1 METKSA
7 RGKQTAS
14 RNKLPI
20 VIAALVV
27 VLLLLVLGALLLFG
41 GSEPQPTPTEPTTST
56 QDPSQPSETT
66 PPPVNV
72 PVKVW
77 DMELLPENLIDAGMA
92 YANSSN
98 TIYGNL
104 RIGAGKGKGLGGST
118 AFAYT
123 FVGNYSDADVYVMSP
138 ASLKGQ
144 NLISDWSKGEM
155 LWFWVNGTELLQN
168 VRLEITINGKYMP
181 IGPTY
186 YTIDKEGQCVPV
198 GTIPE
203 GWGTTT
209 TRGRIRLNMGWE
221 GWIGLPIEET
231 YGEIKNL
238 TSIQFIVGNSTI
250 KSGNILYLDEF
261 WLTEMGEVPP
271 LSKEELTYSA
281 LDALLESLTLGQIWD
296 LETPEVGAQLG
307 SIAATSGRNNPISAA
322 YANKGV
328 SGSKAWGY
336 VLEQANNTNSQN
348 VTMSALA
355 LEKIGFQQ
363 RAIKDPSNIFWFW
376 VDSQMSGNVMLHL
389 QLNGNFQSRDSI
401 YTIAV
406 KNGQP
411 SIQVVKAYDSKGS
424 VNGVSVV
431 PNTGNSTGTYGRI
444 EISEGWS
451 GWLGIPIKNFCVNSD
466 GTPAEV
472 PAGKL
477 GSFIVR
483 LYAPADSLKAGD
495 GLYFDEFWIT
505 EAGKMPDLGNAQLT
519 YGYTA
524 SKEKPTVGYGQIWDG
539 GDANNVAAGTQI
551 GNAGAQSDR
560 NAISTIIVDNKGV
573 GGSKAWSYVLNSTDK
588 TNGNNVSMTI
598 GELSEYGFKIAN
610 VTATSDI
617 LWMWVDSA
625 QSMTQLLHLQ
635 INGTSAFM
643 GQMPIFGI
651 APDAEGKAEIVEIP
665 YYTDANQV
673 YDGVGV
679 VPQGGYARIK
689 LCNGWSGWLG
699 IPVANF
705 CVTSAGEPVELNV
718 KQITQITMRNFA
730 SKDTLTAGDT
740 IILDEIWLTPTA
752 TMPSLT
758 NEQLLY
764 GYVAPTV
771 PEEPGGPHKTPLQNF
786 DAIEDGSYGR
796 IQANASYTDFVG
808 SIVSKHGLS
817 TSKALKYYFV
827 KSGNTNTD
835 NIFLDQGV
843 HIPEV
848 MIGAE
853 TDILWLWIGTDM
865 IADRALHLQMNGNF
879 MSRDTIYT
887 IGDVNNDGKAE
898 IIEVPYAEDPATVTT
913 IAPIDW
919 NNEVRADR
927 YARIKIAQ
935 GWSGWIGV
943 SVNSFRMGSDAS
955 EKAVLSGPVV
965 SINMRLFS
973 LGTAFTADDMVY
985 FDEFWLTSAGLMPDL
1000 SDAALLYTYQK
1011 PTEPDVPVDPNP
1023 DVPVDPNPDVPVIEH
1038 QTPLQN
1044 FDLVANGEFGYL
1056 NQGYKTG
1063 ITTALRVAEEIG
1075 VLASKGWNYAYVSGG
1090 DTNSDNF
1097 YLYQNDKGQH
1107 LVDVTI
1113 TSQNDILWFWV
1124 NSDLTGMKSLHIQ
1137 LNGSFLAKMPVYTIG
1152 DSNNDGT
1159 ADIIEVPYV
1168 NDPSTVTTMAPVD
1181 SNMENA
1187 DTSVRYG
1194 RICFAEGWSGWVG
1207 IPVKNFS
1214 GNGST
1219 APAVDAAITEI
1230 CMRLYTKAKA
1240 NWNADES
1247 ITLDEFW
1254 LTSPG
1259 KMPNLSNEALLYTYT
1274 PPVVTEINLTNRFQ
1288 NGMIFQQN
1296 KPWIVNGTGVIGETV
1311 TVELI
1316 NKENATVQTK
1326 TATVDAD
1333 SNWFVTMD
1341 AVVGSYDAYTVKV
1354 SSGNNTKTIENVV
1367 FGEVWAA
1374 GGQSNMAYTVYRDPS
1389 GDTVLT
1395 EADMNALQAELA
1407 AYEKAGYIRFF
1418 TSSAS
1423 HAGGLVNEDVTGSWN
1438 NASNWEAVRSFSATA
1453 LYFAKNLEAVLNVPV
1468 GVVVGAQGGTQL
1480 SAWVDPEI
1488 AQADA
1493 EFYQVVQDLGYVG
1506 GSAAQRAM
1514 LGGWFNSRVAAWAG
1528 FEVNGF
1534 IWYQGEHDS
1543 GKPEPQKLGIDVLVA
1558 SWSKVFNSEATVD
1571 ALPLV
1576 AIQIAPYAA
1585 SNPSVSK
1592 MEETNE
1598 LNAAMLEGVKA
1609 LTSKATVVQI
1619 YDLFIDITNHHPQH
1633 KPALS
1638 ARAAVA
1644 ALNLVYD
1651 KGTVT
1656 SGPVLESADYSI
1668 AGQITLTFSNVGS
1681 GLKYI
1686 QLTEEANKRYE
1697 PEGFA
1702 MPTDMYVDAINGF
1715 SVWTGTEYVDIT
1727 AAAFVGHNQIVLT
1740 LPEGVAPAGVC
1751 YGRSMDIL
1759 TANVYNEEGFPM
1771 VPFEHVRPGF
1781 TITHKTPLWNADD
1794 TAEVVIKDNNASS
1807 GRNTSKISIG
1817 KFGIGGSN
1825 ALKYELVTAGNDR
1838 THTWNSGDLGAY
1850 GFRTNVSVAAE
1861 DDIFW
1866 FYLEA
1871 NVSTVQRLQTYN
1883 FNPNGKSIYTLAGTT
1898 GNMTLVEVPFGGDDP
1913 VEGLALL
1920 AHNNTQAQLQIE
1932 PGFKGWIG
1940 FPVDVLGKNV
1950 GDCFSTFSVILLQK
1964 DGEDPAGFAGQQV
1977 GDHVIFDEFWLTSAG
1992 EYPTVATG
2000 DQSVKVR
2007 EQMMDVDSLEGTLP
2021 SGSATISSSSSR
2033 VQMAISIAEKMG
2045 LSESDAIALVIESI
2059 GSLTSTGD
2067 FEIANLTNMA
2077 DLGITNNKLNAN
2089 NDILWFFV
2097 DSDFSTDV
2105 RMQLQINGKVIHGK
2119 PLNSYYIYTIQADAN
2134 GKPEMVQIMN
2144 GSYATTMEGPGVA
2157 LVNQS
2162 GADGNDASL
2171 IKVYDGW
2178 NGWIGVPMDMIVSG
2192 GPTAGKT
2199 IDTIS
2204 FFLRMPKDYD
2214 GGISNLSAG
2223 EAIYVDEFWLTSAG
2237 MMPGLTDEELL
2248 WDGADPVVTPDE
2260 GEDEEDGYQYPLY
2273 NMEQEDDVLPDGAWE
2288 LKVNATRHDM
2298 TASIVANGGL
2308 NGSKA
2313 LSVAISNLYLK
2324 NDALESTGHCEEV
2337 IFKDLPAMG
2346 FADNLTVQA
2355 ADDILWFWVDSNMSA
2370 DARVQLTINGSLVA
2384 GSPLDTY
2391 YIYTISENAE
2401 GKPEMTKVLNG
2412 RYGDTLEGAGVL
2424 VTNQSSGNKNNASL
2438 IKFFGGWSGWI
2449 GIPMDQLATPVAV
2462 GNKIAS
2468 IGFFIRMQTSADGN
2482 ANLKAGDHFLF
2493 DEFWL
2498 TDGESM
2504 PKLPD
2509 WQLLGKEA
2517 PSKVLI
2523 DWNKAADATK
2533 SDLINAGNAPTVTTN
2548 NKQQDETYSMVAYK
2562 DGYAASMHKL
2572 STVTQSTYTGWLHLD
2587 TTQADAGTVIG
2598 LQSYTFNR
2606 DDILWI
2612 WLDGTG
2618 FTEESGGCRLTVTLG
2633 GKNMIQEESYYT
2645 IGDDGKLVEHKAVN
2659 WRDQASNTQGGIV
2672 ISRDFAG
2679 WVGIPLE
2686 NYAAKGATTLGTF
2699 KFSLRRYTSAHS
2711 LHANDELIIGNFWI
2725 GEKVGDTWAIPTI
2738 AEADYI

>member
-7 RGKQTAS
+7 RGKQTANRS
-14 RNKLPI
+14 KLPI
-20 VIAALVV
+20 IIAALVV

-56 QDPSQPSETT
+56 QDPSKPSETT

-77 DMELLPENLIDAGMA
+77 DMEALPENLIDAGMA

-144 NLISDWSKGEM
+144 NLISDWTKGEM

-181 IGPTY
+181 IGSTY

-209 TRGRIRLNMGWE
+209 TRGRIRLDMGWE

-238 TSIQFIVGNSTI
+238 TSIQIIVGNSTI
-250 KSGNILYLDEF
+250 KAGNILYLDEF

-307 SIAATSGRNNPISAA
+307 NIAATSGRNNPISAA

-336 VLEQANNTNSQN
+336 VLEQVNNTNSQN

-406 KNGQP
+406 KDGQP

-431 PNTGNSTGTYGRI
+431 PNNGNSTGAYGRI

-466 GTPAEV
+466 GTPAEI

-505 EAGKMPDLGNAQLT
+505 EAGKMPDLGKAQLT

-524 SKEKPTVGYGQIWDG
+524 TKEKPTVGYGQIWDG

-551 GNAGAQSDR
+551 GNIGADSTR
-560 NAISTIIVDNKGV
+560 NNISTIIVDNKGV

-610 VTATSDI
+610 VTADSDI

-635 INGTSAFM
+635 INGTAAFM
-643 GQMPIFGI
+643 DQKPIFGI

-665 YYTDANQV
+665 YYTDANLV

-740 IILDEIWLTPTA
+740 IILDEIWLTPTD

-771 PEEPGGPHKTPLQNF
+771 PEEPEGPHKTPLQNF
-786 DAIEDGSYGR
+786 DAIEDGSYGK
-796 IQANASYTDFVG
+796 IQANGNYTDFVG
-808 SIVSKHGLS
+808 SVVSKHGLS

-887 IGDVNNDGKAE
+887 IGDANNDGKAE

-1000 SDAALLYTYQK
+1000 SD
-1011 PTEPDVPVDPNP
+1011 
-1023 DVPVDPNPDVPVIEH
+1023 
-1038 QTPLQN
+1038 
-1044 FDLVANGEFGYL
+1044 
-1056 NQGYKTG
+1056 
-1063 ITTALRVAEEIG
+1063 
-1075 VLASKGWNYAYVSGG
+1075 
-1090 DTNSDNF
+1090 
-1097 YLYQNDKGQH
+1097 
-1107 LVDVTI
+1107 
-1113 TSQNDILWFWV
+1113 
-1124 NSDLTGMKSLHIQ
+1124 
-1137 LNGSFLAKMPVYTIG
+1137 
-1152 DSNNDGT
+1152 
-1159 ADIIEVPYV
+1159 
-1168 NDPSTVTTMAPVD
+1168 
-1181 SNMENA
+1181 
-1187 DTSVRYG
+1187 
-1194 RICFAEGWSGWVG
+1194 
-1207 IPVKNFS
+1207 
-1214 GNGST
+1214 
-1219 APAVDAAITEI
+1219 
-1230 CMRLYTKAKA
+1230 
-1240 NWNADES
+1240 
-1247 ITLDEFW
+1247 
-1254 LTSPG
+1254 
-1259 KMPNLSNEALLYTYT
+1259 EALLYTYT

-1374 GGQSNMAYTVYRDPS
+1374 GGQSNMAYNFKPAS
-1389 GDTVLT
+1389 NGDNVVS
-1395 EADMNALQAELA
+1395 EADKIALQAELA
-1407 AYEKAGYIRFF
+1407 AYEKAGYLRFF
-1418 TSSAS
+1418 MSNAA
-1423 HAGGLVNEDVTGSWN
+1423 HAGGLVVDDVVGSWG
-1438 NASNWEAVRSFSATA
+1438 NASDWEAVRGCSATA
-1453 LYFAKNLEAVLNVPV
+1453 LYFIKNLEAVLNVPV
-1468 GVVVGAQGGTQL
+1468 GVVVGAAGGTNL
-1480 SAWVDPEI
+1480 SAWVNPEI

-1493 EFYQVVQDLGYVG
+1493 DFYKAVQDLGYVG
-1506 GSAAQRAM
+1506 SSAEPRAM

-1534 IWYQGEHDS
+1534 IWYQGEQDKVDPTPH
-1543 GKPEPQKLGIDVLVA
+1543 KLGYDVLVD

-1571 ALPLV
+1571 GLPLV
-1576 AIQIAPYAA
+1576 AIQIHAAA
-1585 SNPSVSK
+1585 SSNPNVPK
-1592 MEETNE
+1592 LNTANE
-1598 LNAAMLEGVKA
+1598 LNAAMREGVKV
-1609 LTSKATVVQI
+1609 LTSKVTLVQL
-1619 YDLFIDITNHHPQH
+1619 YDLSVDITNNHPQN
-1633 KPALS
+1633 KPALG

-1644 ALNLVYD
+1644 ALNMVY
-1651 KGTVT
+1651 GQGSIY

-1668 AGQITLTFSNVGS
+1668 AGQITLTFSNVGT

-1686 QLTEEANKRYE
+1686 QLTEEANKRFE
-1697 PEGFA
+1697 PEGFP

-1727 AAAFVGHNQIVLT
+1727 NAAIVGHNQIVLT
-1740 LPEGVAPAGVC
+1740 LPEGVVPAGVS
-1751 YGRSMDIL
+1751 YGHSLDIL
-1759 TANVYNEEGFPM
+1759 TANVFNEEGFPA
-1771 VPFEHVRPGF
+1771 VPFEDVRPGF
-1781 TITHKTPLWNADD
+1781 NITHKTPLWNADN
-1794 TAEVVIKDNNASS
+1794 TEEVVINANNAFTNTSKPP
-1807 GRNTSKISIG
+1807 RNTSKISIG
-1817 KFGIGGSN
+1817 KFGIAGSN
-1825 ALKYELVTAGNDR
+1825 ALRYELVTAGHDR
-1838 THTWNSGDLGAY
+1838 THTWTWSNPGDY
-1850 GFRTNVSVAAE
+1850 GFRTDISLTTD
-1861 DDIFW
+1861 DDIIWFW
-1866 FYLEA
+1866 LEA
-1871 NVSTVQRLQTYN
+1871 NVSTVQRLQFSVN
-1883 FNPNGKSIYTLAGTT
+1883 DKSIPSVAESYIYTLAGTT
-1898 GNMTLVEVPFGGDDP
+1898 GNMSLVKVPYGGNDP
-1913 VEGLALL
+1913 VVGMSLL
-1920 AHNNTQAQLQIE
+1920 DYSATQAQIQVE
-1932 PGFKGWIG
+1932 PGWSGWIG
-1940 FPVDVLGKNV
+1940 IPGSMYGMKKGDTIGKL
-1950 GDCFSTFSVILLQK
+1950 SILLLQK
-1964 DGEDPAGFAGQQV
+1964 DSADYSGQKV
-1977 GDHVIFDEFWLTSAG
+1977 GDNVTFDEFWLTSAG

-2000 DQSVKVR
+2000 EQSAKVR
-2007 EQMMDVDSLEGTLP
+2007 YQ
-2021 SGSATISSSSSR
+2021 
-2033 VQMAISIAEKMG
+2033 
-2045 LSESDAIALVIESI
+2045 
-2059 GSLTSTGD
+2059 LTD
-2067 FEIANLTNMA
+2067 FENLEETHKFTENGKGVNIDAMLDTANGLNGSKALAYKHLSVEKDTQNPVQLFPEA
-2077 DLGITNNKLNAN
+2077 DKFGEYAIHNKTDL
-2089 NDILWFFV
+2089 IWMWV
-2097 DSDFSTDV
+2097 DSDLSGDRCFFW
-2105 RMQLQINGKVIHGK
+2105 QINGTAM
-2119 PLNSYYIYTIQADAN
+2119 SSRDDIYTIVDSDAD
-2134 GKPEMVQIMN
+2134 
-2144 GSYATTMEGPGVA
+2144 GVA
-2157 LVNQS
+2157 EIKAVSYCDSWDAVVGMAPVNYS
-2162 GADGNDASL
+2162 AAGTDTTSKARIYVDA
-2171 IKVYDGW
+2171 GW
-2178 NGWIGVPMDMIVSG
+2178 SGWIGIPVGHYNLD
-2192 GPTAGKT
+2192 AGST
-2199 IDTIS
+2199 IANMQ
-2204 FFLRMPKDYD
+2204 LRMMWNNA
-2214 GGISNLSAG
+2214 GGTKAG
-2223 EAIYVDEFWLTSAG
+2223 EFVYYDEIWITSAG

-2260 GEDEEDGYQYPLY
+2260 GEDEE
-2273 NMEQEDDVLPDGAWE
+2273 E
-2288 LKVNATRHDM
+2288 
-2298 TASIVANGGL
+2298 ANGKL
-2308 NGSKA
+2308 LWN
-2313 LSVAISNLYLK
+2313 
-2324 NDALESTGHCEEV
+2324 
-2337 IFKDLPAMG
+2337 
-2346 FADNLTVQA
+2346 ADSATIGTITNA
-2355 ADDILWFWVDSNMSA
+2355 ADPNTNRDQVVGEVVSNKGLIGTNALAYRVTALAPATSNQKQADTFTMDTAALTAIGFDTTAAVSGQNDILWFWVKSEQTASQRLQFQVGDF
-2370 DARVQLTINGSLVA
+2370 QLTATDS
-2384 GSPLDTY
+2384 
-2391 YIYTISENAE
+2391 YIYTIVENAE
-2401 GKPEMTKVLNG
+2401 GKAEMKKM
-2412 RYGDTLEGAGVL
+2412 DTLAYSDITFTDPFVPMAHGGSGWARIRIEAGA
-2424 VTNQSSGNKNNASL
+2424 
-2438 IKFFGGWSGWI
+2438 SGWI
-2449 GIPMDQLATPVAV
+2449 GIPVNFMRTSAGATM
-2462 GNKIAS
+2462 GEGSTITKIAMIMGWYPDRDDDYTQRSTSS
-2468 IGFFIRMQTSADGN
+2468 IY
-2482 ANLKAGDHFLF
+2482 F

-2498 TDGESM
+2498 TSANTM
-2504 PKLPD
+2504 PKLLD

-2517 PSKVLI
+2517 PAKELWNTDNITATDTSAYFSETATGGQATTVNTFAIEAGKGYKSSSAIKFACNTGIGNYTNRWFVDFNDSDKV
-2523 DWNKAADATK
+2523 AA
-2533 SDLINAGNAPTVTTN
+2533 LGIN
-2548 NKQQDETYSMVAYK
+2548 
-2562 DGYAASMHKL
+2562 
-2572 STVTQSTYTGWLHLD
+2572 
-2587 TTQADAGTVIG
+2587 
-2598 LQSYTFNR
+2598 
-2606 DDILWI
+2606 DDITTDGTEILWFYV
-2612 WLDGTG
+2612 DGTG
-2618 FTEESGGCRLTVTLG
+2618 LTNGARLDIGASNGTYVYLMGGV
-2633 GKNMIQEESYYT
+2633 YYT
-2645 IGDDGKLVEHKAVN
+2645 IEDATEGCEIKSYSLVSAQTSKDYTTTVN
-2659 WRDQASNTQGGIV
+2659 KGTRGTIPVANT
-2672 ISRDFAG
+2672 FKG
-2679 WVGIPLE
+2679 WIGIPL
-2686 NYAAKGATTLGTF
+2686 ADFGTTGITDIQGLSF
-2699 KFSLRRYTSAHS
+2699 FLRRPAAGLTAGDTAY
-2711 LHANDELIIGNFWI
+2711 IGNFWI

-2738 AEADYI
+2738 AMADYN

>member
-730 SKDTLTAGDT
+730 SKDTLTAGDA

-764 GYVAPTV
+764 GYVAPSEPEV
-771 PEEPGGPHKTPLQNF
+771 PDGPHQTPLQNF
-786 DAIEDGSYGR
+786 EDQTVGANFGSLSNSGYAGMTAIINANRGILGSKGLSYKFNTNQQTNSQNLLLSKDTNLNAANIAAADDILWFWVVSDMDDDRLMHVQLNDQHLAQEAIYTIVDENGVPTIKEVPFVENANLTGDLCVTDSNWNGAGTYGR
-796 IQANASYTDFVG
+796 IY
-808 SIVSKHGLS
+808 I
-817 TSKALKYYFV
+817 KA
-827 KSGNTNTD
+827 
-835 NIFLDQGV
+835 
-843 HIPEV
+843 
-848 MIGAE
+848 
-853 TDILWLWIGTDM
+853 
-865 IADRALHLQMNGNF
+865 
-879 MSRDTIYT
+879 
-887 IGDVNNDGKAE
+887 
-898 IIEVPYAEDPATVTT
+898 
-913 IAPIDW
+913 
-919 NNEVRADR
+919 
-927 YARIKIAQ
+927 
-935 GWSGWIGV
+935 GWYGWIGIPV
-943 SVNSFRMGSDAS
+943 DNFCGNGSTAPVAGAPVEKFQIRMYTKDKTRWS
-955 EKAVLSGPVV
+955 EGDNLY
-965 SINMRLFS
+965 M
-973 LGTAFTADDMVY
+973 
-985 FDEFWLTSAGLMPDL
+985 DEIWLTSAGLMPNL
-1000 SDAALLYTYQK
+1000 SNEALLYTYQK
-1011 PTEPDVPVDPNP
+1011 PTEP

-1124 NSDLTGMKSLHIQ
+1124 NSNLTGMKSLHIQ

-1333 SNWFVTMD
+1333 SNWLVTMD

-1418 TSSAS
+1418 TSGAA

-1468 GVVVGAQGGTQL
+1468 GVVVGAQGGTML

-1493 EFYQVVQDLGYVG
+1493 DFYKAVQDLGYVG
-1506 GSAAQRAM
+1506 GSAEQRAM

-1543 GKPEPQKLGIDVLVA
+1543 GKPAPQKLGIDVLVA

-1585 SNPSVSK
+1585 SNPSVAK
-1592 MEETNE
+1592 MDETNE

-1619 YDLFIDITNHHPQH
+1619 YDLYIDITNHHPQH
-1633 KPALS
+1633 KPELA
-1638 ARAAVA
+1638 ARASVA
-1644 ALNLVYD
+1644 ALNLVYG

-1668 AGQITLTFSNVGS
+1668 AGQITLTFGNVGT

-1697 PEGFA
+1697 PAGFA

-1740 LPEGVAPAGVC
+1740 LPEGVVPAGVC

-1759 TANVYNEEGFPM
+1759 TANVYNVEGFPM
-1771 VPFEHVRPGF
+1771 VPFERVRPGF

-1794 TAEVVIKDNNASS
+1794 TAEVVIKDNNATS

-1825 ALKYELVTAGNDR
+1825 ALKYELLTTGNDR

-1850 GFRTNVSVAAE
+1850 GFRTDVSIAAE

-1940 FPVDVLGKNV
+1940 FPVDVLGRNV

-1964 DGEDPAGFAGQQV
+1964 EGEDPAGYAGQQV

-2000 DQSVKVR
+2000 DQSVKLRTSLQNFDEMADDHSITINAATNTNYKKIKPHLAAAVGLNGSKALAYQIDEVVASGNMESKNFQLLASKGELNDSVVLDSTDLFWFWIDSDLSGDRILHIQLWNTQFVR
-2007 EQMMDVDSLEGTLP
+2007 
-2021 SGSATISSSSSR
+2021 
-2033 VQMAISIAEKMG
+2033 
-2045 LSESDAIALVIESI
+2045 SDALDGTVYTIGDTNEDGVAELITVPYVNDRNQVTGMGAVNYNMDGSSADRARIKVSAGWSGWVGIPVGHYSGMTI
-2059 GSLTSTGD
+2059 GSGLDNIQIRAIGSQTESPVSVG
-2067 FEIANLTNMA
+2067 
-2077 DLGITNNKLNAN
+2077 
-2089 NDILWFFV
+2089 DILYF
-2097 DSDFSTDV
+2097 
-2105 RMQLQINGKVIHGK
+2105 
-2119 PLNSYYIYTIQADAN
+2119 
-2134 GKPEMVQIMN
+2134 
-2144 GSYATTMEGPGVA
+2144 
-2157 LVNQS
+2157 
-2162 GADGNDASL
+2162 
-2171 IKVYDGW
+2171 
-2178 NGWIGVPMDMIVSG
+2178 
-2192 GPTAGKT
+2192 
-2199 IDTIS
+2199 
-2204 FFLRMPKDYD
+2204 
-2214 GGISNLSAG
+2214 
-2223 EAIYVDEFWLTSAG
+2223 DEFWLTPAG
-2237 MMPGLTDEELL
+2237 MMPKLTDEELL

-2260 GEDEEDGYQYPLY
+2260 GEDEE
-2273 NMEQEDDVLPDGAWE
+2273 E
-2288 LKVNATRHDM
+2288 
-2298 TASIVANGGL
+2298 ANGKLLWNADSATIGTITNAATPNANRDQVVGEVVSNKGL
-2308 NGSKA
+2308 IATNA
-2313 LSVAISNLYLK
+2313 LAYRVTALAPASSTQKQADTFTMDAAALTAI
-2324 NDALESTGHCEEV
+2324 
-2337 IFKDLPAMG
+2337 G
-2346 FADNLTVQA
+2346 FDTTA
-2355 ADDILWFWVDSNMSA
+2355 AVSGQDDILWFWVKSEQTASQRLQFQVGDF
-2370 DARVQLTINGSLVA
+2370 QLTATDS
-2384 GSPLDTY
+2384 
-2391 YIYTISENAE
+2391 YIYTIVENAE
-2401 GKPEMTKVLNG
+2401 GKAEMKKM
-2412 RYGDTLEGAGVL
+2412 DTLAYSDITFTDPIVPMAHGGSGWARIRIEAGA
-2424 VTNQSSGNKNNASL
+2424 
-2438 IKFFGGWSGWI
+2438 SGWI
-2449 GIPMDQLATPVAV
+2449 GIPVNFMRTSAGATM
-2462 GNKIAS
+2462 GEGSTITKIAMIMGWYPDRDDDYTQRSTSS
-2468 IGFFIRMQTSADGN
+2468 IY
-2482 ANLKAGDHFLF
+2482 F

-2498 TDGESM
+2498 TSADKM
-2504 PKLPD
+2504 PGLAD

-2517 PSKVLI
+2517 PSKVYM
-2523 DWNKAADATK
+2523 DFDKANEAAKTDLANQSYVSYNNPQTGDSVKLVAGKGYKESYALALGKNADCPA
-2533 SDLINAGNAPTVTTN
+2533 NAR
-2548 NKQQDETYSMVAYK
+2548 
-2562 DGYAASMHKL
+2562 
-2572 STVTQSTYTGWLHLD
+2572 YTGWTWLN
-2587 TTQADAGTVIG
+2587 TTAEGAKDG
-2598 LQSYTFNR
+2598 LGITDVEFDSTAM
-2606 DDILWI
+2606 LWI
-2612 WLDGTG
+2612 WMDA
-2618 FTEESGGCRLTVTLG
+2618 TELTNGGRLAIAMG
-2633 GKNMIQEESYYT
+2633 GSKHIYGGSSYYT
-2645 IGDDGKLVEHKAVN
+2645 LNENGELVPHTVVLQDTNNQSETTDASKKAAILV
-2659 WRDQASNTQGGIV
+2659 TGIK
-2672 ISRDFAG
+2672 G
-2679 WVGIPLE
+2679 WVGIPLS
-2686 NYAAKGATTLGTF
+2686 NFKGATEFGTIAMTLKGNSSSS
-2699 KFSLRRYTSAHS
+2699 KPML
-2711 LHANDELIIGNFWI
+2711 ANEHLYIGSFWI

-2738 AEADYI
+2738 AMADYN